1 MSCNTDDVV
10 GYIET
15 VASAAMEPSALVHEI
30 VRQIKDPTGAADKA
44 VDEVSH
50 TNFRGQ
56 VLSEAV
62 NWIGEVVN
70 LLTDIAEQANLLVLN
85 ATNEAA
91 RAGGAGKGYAAL
103 LRW

>member
-15 VASAAMEPSALVHEI
+15 VASAAMELSALVHEI
-30 VRQIKDPTGAADKA
+30 VPQIKDSTGLVDKA

-50 TNFRGQ
+50 TNFSGQ

-70 LLTDIAEQANLLVLN
+70 LLTDIVEQTNLLVLN
-85 ATNEAA
+85 VTNEAA